1 MTVRENLVYF
11 ANMHRLPVATA
22 MERIE
27 RYAKEL
33 GFEAYMDDLPTS
45 LPLGVNQRFSV
56 AAALLH
62 EPVVLFLDEP
72 TSGVDAIA
80 RAQFW
85 EMLRL
90 LKQKWGIS
98 ILITT
103 HYMSEA
109 EFCDRVVLLK
119 RGRKIVDDSVENLH
133 KAFPRAKS
141 FEEIFLHFYRENG

>member
-1 MTVRENLVYF
+1 
-11 ANMHRLPVATA
+11 
-22 MERIE
+22 
-27 RYAKEL
+27 
-33 GFEAYMDDLPTS
+33 MDDFPTA

-72 TSGVDAIA
+72 TSGVDTIA

-85 EMLRL
+85 QMLRK
-90 LKQKWGIS
+90 LKSTWGIS

-109 EFCDRVVLLK
+109 EYCDRVVLMRQGK
-119 RGRKIVDDSVENLH
+119 KIADDTVENLYAAH
-133 KAFPRAKS
+133 PHARN
-141 FEEIFLHFYRENG
+141 FEEIFLEYYRSGR